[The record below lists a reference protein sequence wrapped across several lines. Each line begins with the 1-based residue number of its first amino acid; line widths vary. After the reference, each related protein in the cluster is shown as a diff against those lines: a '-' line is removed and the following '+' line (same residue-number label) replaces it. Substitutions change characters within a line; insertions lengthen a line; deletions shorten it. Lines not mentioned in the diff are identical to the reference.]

1 VDGQVSV
8 GRGIAAVGII
18 LGLVA
23 IWVDWGPAG
32 SLSYWSYDGTLGGLL
47 LILELA
53 AILALIGAFAT
64 NDRDYDLAY
73 GALGGVGFGIY
84 LFYPAVFA
92 FDQWDQLDPGAWL
105 GLCSALVFIGAS
117 IATWSSDRP
126 LRRPSGV
133 GAVTAL
139 VGLGLVVA
147 GLFPTFVDHG
157 GSYWSITGFGH
168 SFGILIIIL
177 VILEALAIFSA
188 WSSSA
193 GIDSAVLL
201 GAIIFGAAI
210 AIPDQ
215 SAFNQFGDLGAGA
228 WLMGIGGLLVAIGVL
243 AMWLMADEAA
253 PAPAT
258 APPPGAPPP
267 TATT

>member
-8 GRGIAAVGII
+8 GRGIAAAGII

-23 IWVDWGPAG
+23 IWVDFGPT
-32 SLSYWSYDGTLGGLL
+32 SYWSFDGSLGGLL

-92 FDQWDQLDPGAWL
+92 FDQWDQLDAGAWL

-147 GLFPTFVDHG
+147 GLFPSFFTES
-157 GSYWSITGFGH
+157 GSYWSITGYGH
-168 SFGILIIIL
+168 SFGILIII
-177 VILEALAIFSA
+177 VVVLEALAIFAA

-201 GAIIFGAAI
+201 GGIIFGAAI

-215 SAFNQFGDLGAGA
+215 SAFNHFGELGAGA

-243 AMWLMADEAA
+243 VMWFMAEEAA
-253 PAPAT
+253 PAPAA
-258 APPPGAPPP
+258 APPPAAPPP
-267 TATT
+267 APTA